1 MYNIHLFQYF
11 TAYYYTTADSTA
23 LIYRT
28 CHWQLLTNT
37 LQFKRQKNTFAYR
50 TPINKSNHTCYVLC
64 LVFYTG
70 RFANQFKVIL

>member
-28 CHWQLLTNT
+28 CHWQLLTNAWRST
-37 LQFKRQKNTFAYR
+37 EPVMDSFSY
-50 TPINKSNHTCYVLC
+50 
-64 LVFYTG
+64 
-70 RFANQFKVIL
+70 IL